1 MDVYDPE
8 ACVDEFYYNDL
19 NTKKNIINKDDDHDP
34 TLMYVFVSIIVLT
47 TFVFVYINDQEDIKN
62 LRDFCLSNL

>member
-8 ACVDEFYYNDL
+8 ACVDEFSYESKN
-19 NTKKNIINKDDDHDP
+19 NIINKDDDP